1 LQWTSELLKRK
12 KADRDDWLDW
22 LIPAA
27 APHCTTFAEA
37 NMEHLK
43 ITWSIRS
50 TTWNSLQN
58 EDIASKIVLERCCW
72 VPSPPNTV
80 KDDAPA
86 LDSKG
91 ERNA

>member
-1 LQWTSELLKRK
+1 MLKRK